1 MFKKAL
7 LATIFM
13 IFMVGCGQIQV
24 GINNMPNS
32 NLNNRGENVPIT
44 VIVYQLSDIKKFEE
58 ATEMDLIAKENE
70 VLGRDKIDSIKL
82 QIQPNANASSVKID
96 KENVP
101 YVGVLVL
108 YADQGKTKIKEF
120 KKTSDIKEDYLI
132 FSISDKDIKALG
144 AKSLV
149 VKE

>member
-32 NLNNRGENVPIT
+32 NLNNRGDNVPIT

-82 QIQPNANASSVKID
+82 QIQPNANASIVKID

-101 YVGVLVL
+101 
-108 YADQGKTKIKEF
+108 
-120 KKTSDIKEDYLI
+120 
-132 FSISDKDIKALG
+132 
-144 AKSLV
+144 
-149 VKE
+149 

>member
-13 IFMVGCGQIQV
+13 IFMAGCGQIQV

-32 NLNNRGENVPIT
+32 NLNNRGDNVPIT

-58 ATEMDLIAKENE
+58 ASEMDLIAKENE
-70 VLGRDKIDSIKL
+70 VLGKDKIDSIKL
-82 QIQPNANASSVKID
+82 QIQPNANASIVKID

-120 KKTSDIKEDYLI
+120 KKTSEIKEDYLI

>member
-1 MFKKAL
+1 MFKKVF
-7 LATIFM
+7 LAAIFTVF
-13 IFMVGCGQIQV
+13 IVGCGQIQV

-32 NLNNRGENVPIT
+32 NLNNRGDNVPIT

-58 ATEMDLIAKENE
+58 ATEMELITKENE

-82 QIQPNANASSVKID
+82 QIQPNANTAIVKID

-120 KKTSDIKEDYLI
+120 KKTSDVKEGYLI
-132 FSISDKDIKALG
+132 FSISDKDIKALS

>member
-7 LATIFM
+7 LTTIFTVF
-13 IFMVGCGQIQV
+13 IAGCGQIQV

-32 NLNNRGENVPIT
+32 NLNNRGDNVPIT
-44 VIVYQLSDIKKFEE
+44 VIIYQLSDIKKFEE
-58 ATEMDLIAKENE
+58 ATEMELIAKENE

-82 QIQPNANASSVKID
+82 QIQPNASTAIIKID

-101 YVGVLVL
+101 YIGILVL

-120 KKTSDIKEDYLI
+120 KKTSDVKKDYLI
-132 FSISDKDIKALG
+132 FSISDKDIKALD

>member
-32 NLNNRGENVPIT
+32 NLNNRGDNVPIT

-58 ATEMDLIAKENE
+58 ATEMENE

-82 QIQPNANASSVKID
+82 QIQPNANASIVKID

>member
-32 NLNNRGENVPIT
+32 NLNNRGDNVPIT

-58 ATEMDLIAKENE
+58 ATEMDLIAKESE

-82 QIQPNANASSVKID
+82 QIQPNANASIVKID
-96 KENVP
+96 KESVP

>member
-1 MFKKAL
+1 MFKKVF
-7 LATIFM
+7 LAAIFTVF
-13 IFMVGCGQIQV
+13 IVGCGQIQV

-32 NLNNRGENVPIT
+32 NLNNRGDNVPIT

-58 ATEMDLIAKENE
+58 ATEMELITKENE

-82 QIQPNANASSVKID
+82 QIQPNANTAIVKID

-120 KKTSDIKEDYLI
+120 KNSVFITYL
-132 FSISDKDIKALG
+132 
-144 AKSLV
+144 KSLIL
-149 VKE
+149 KLSTAIPLTTIALD